1 VADPAALAYA
11 NALYDAAEEAGRL
24 DKVRK
29 DLHAFVRALAENPRL
44 ARALF
49 NPSFPPEAKRRIIA
63 QICTG
68 ADELVPKALI
78 VLLENG
84 RFTLLVDLD
93 QAFVERY
100 EREQHELAITVTT
113 AIEIDDA
120 KAAELGKRLE
130 EATGQRITINRRV
143 DPAILGGIV
152 LRMRDRLVDASVR
165 TQLEELRRSLRTVRL
180 PSSTSSS

>member
-1 VADPAALAYA
+1 VANDPAALAYA
-11 NALYDAAEEAGRL
+11 NALYDAAEDAKHL

-29 DLHAFVRALAENPRL
+29 DLTSFVRALAENLPL

-49 NPSFPPEAKRRIIA
+49 NPSFPVEAKRRIIT

-78 VLLENG
+78 VLLDNG
-84 RFTLLVDLD
+84 RFNLVVDLQQGFD
-93 QAFVERY
+93 ERY
-100 EREQHELAITVTT
+100 EREQRELTVTLTT

-120 KAAELGKRLE
+120 KAADVGKRLE
-130 EATGQRITINRRV
+130 QATGQRITIHRRV
-143 DPAILGGIV
+143 DPAILGGVI

-165 TQLEELRRSLRTVRL
+165 TQLDELHRSLRTVRL
-180 PSSTSSS
+180 PSSS

>member
-1 VADPAALAYA
+1 VAADSAGLAYA
-11 NALYDAAEEAGRL
+11 NALYEAAQDANRL

-29 DLHAFVRALAENPRL
+29 DLSAFTNALAQNRSL

-49 NPSFPPEAKRRIIA
+49 NPSFPHEAKRRIIT
-63 QICTG
+63 QICAG

-84 RFTLLVDLD
+84 RFTLIVDLE
-93 QAFVERY
+93 QAFLERF
-100 EREQHELAITVTT
+100 EREQRELSITVTT
-113 AIEIDDA
+113 AIAIDDA
-120 KAAELGKRLE
+120 KAADLGKRLE
-130 EATGQRITINRRV
+130 AATGQKVTIERRV

-180 PSSTSSS
+180 PSSS